1 MIRGLEHRLLGN
13 TGMKVT
19 EFCLGLLPMSP
30 LQSKLPEEDCVSIIR
45 KALDLGV
52 NFFDTAEMYGS
63 QPYLGKA
70 LQESGGVNR
79 KEIVIAT
86 KSTGETS
93 DEMARSVERSLEELR
108 TDYIDIYHLHA
119 ARPSVEVFEQRKG
132 ALQRLLDLKQQKV
145 IGAVGIATHN
155 VHVTH
160 AAAERDDIDVVFALV
175 NRVGLGIRDGGVDE
189 MAEGMKKAARQGK
202 GVYVM
207 KALAGGNLLHDFQGA
222 LQWARRLEGIHA
234 VSVGVVSV
242 EELLQNLKVFGLETA
257 ETAGISTDIAVK
269 GKRLF
274 IFEHL
279 CTGCGNCVEACPNGA
294 LFLEEEKAR
303 VDHEK
308 CLLCGY
314 CSPECSGFLI
324 RLI

>member
-1 MIRGLEHRLLGN
+1 MVRGLEHRRLGS
-13 TGMKVT
+13 TGLKVT

-30 LQSKLPEEDCVSIIR
+30 LQSKLPEETCVEIIR

-70 LQESGGVNR
+70 LQESSGVTR
-79 KEIVIAT
+79 REIVIAT
-86 KSTGETS
+86 KSTAETS
-93 DEMARSVERSLEELR
+93 DEMARSVERSLAELD

-132 ALQRLLDLKQQKV
+132 ALQRLLDLKRQKV

-155 VHVTH
+155 VHVAH
-160 AAAERDDIDVVFALV
+160 AVAARDDIDVVFALV
-175 NRVGLGIRDGGVDE
+175 NKIGLGIRDGSVDE
-189 MAEGMKKAARQGK
+189 MVKGMKYAAQQGK

-207 KALAGGNLLHDFQGA
+207 KALAGGNLLKDYQGA
-222 LQWARRLEGIHA
+222 LQWARQLEGIHA
-234 VSVGVVSV
+234 VSVGVVSLG
-242 EELLQNLKVFGLETA
+242 ELLQNLKLFGVETA
-257 ETAGISTDIAVK
+257 ETAGISTEAAVK
-269 GKRLF
+269 EKKLF

-279 CTGCGNCVEACPNGA
+279 CTGCGKCVETCPNGA
-294 LFLEEEKAR
+294 LFLEEEIAR

-314 CSPECSGFLI
+314 CFPECPDFLI

>member
-1 MIRGLEHRLLGN
+1 MRRDLEHRRLGS
-13 TGMKVT
+13 TGLKVT

-30 LQSKLPEEDCVSIIR
+30 LQSKLPEAACVSIIR

-70 LQESGGVNR
+70 LQESRGATR
-79 KEIVIAT
+79 REIVIAT
-86 KSTGETS
+86 KSTAETS
-93 DEMARSVERSLEELR
+93 DEMARSVERSLEELG

-132 ALQRLLDLKQQKV
+132 ALQRLLDLKRQKV
-145 IGAVGIATHN
+145 VGAVGIATHN
-155 VHVTH
+155 VHVAH
-160 AAAERDDIDVVFALV
+160 AVAARDDIDVLFALV
-175 NRVGLGIRDGGVDE
+175 NKIGLGIREGSVE
-189 MAEGMKKAARQGK
+189 AMVEGMRKAARQGK

-242 EELLQNLKVFGLETA
+242 DELLQNLKVFGLETQ
-257 ETAGISTDIAVK
+257 ETAGISTDVAVK
-269 GKRLF
+269 GKKLF

-279 CTGCGNCVEACPNGA
+279 CTGCGQCIETCPNGA
-294 LFLEEEKAR
+294 LFLEEEIAR